1 VTYVIFTTLTV
12 HNTGANDEYLT
23 AVIES
28 TASATAPRGVGP
40 TAGATAT
47 GTSTGA
53 FHAASAA
60 TVEFLCMGSGGTS
73 HDISDITMRVH
84 FLG

>member
-1 VTYVIFTTLTV
+1 VILTTLTV
-12 HNTGANDEYLT
+12 HNTGANDEYLNCGYRVDGVSNG
-23 AVIES
+23 A
-28 TASATAPRGVGP
+28 AGVG
-40 TAGATAT
+40 TAAGATAT

-53 FHAASAA
+53 FHAA

-73 HDISDITMRVH
+73 YDISDITVRVH